1 MLARHADVLAA
12 LRDPHLEPGLSGGA
26 VDEAEHRKM
35 RESSRAIYSP
45 GQLSAW
51 HADWERWTMA
61 RFDALPRH
69 CDLIAELAAPLGLQ
83 IAAQVTDLAALDALR
98 LAPIARKLFDAE
110 AAANAATALQ
120 PHFDSALGV
129 QAFAALCHTLPAFL
143 GNAWLAMLKHPVEM
157 ARLKANPALL
167 PDALEELLRLAGP
180 AAVQF
185 RRAAA
190 PVEIGG
196 TRIDTGARVM
206 LCLAEANRDPDV
218 FPDPDRLQFE
228 RRPAGHLA
236 FGAGPHACVGAPLI
250 RLAARPAIAIFAA
263 RFSGET
269 ISFRP
274 EAEPGVA
281 MRSLRTL
288 EIRR

>member
-1 MLARHADVLAA
+1 
-12 LRDPHLEPGLSGGA
+12 
-26 VDEAEHRKM
+26 M
-35 RESSRAIYSP
+35 REAARAIYSP
-45 GQLSAW
+45 EQLAVW
-51 HADWERWTMA
+51 HADWERWTLE
-61 RFDALPRH
+61 RFDALPRDA
-69 CDLIAELAAPLGLQ
+69 DLIGDLAAPLGLQ
-83 IAAQVTDLAALDALR
+83 IAARVTGIAVTGASTLR
-98 LAPIARKLFDAE
+98 PIARKLFDAE
-110 AAANAATALQ
+110 AAANATMALQ
-120 PHFDSALGV
+120 PHFDSALGL

-143 GNAWLAMLKHPVEM
+143 GNAWLAMLTHPVEM
-157 ARLKANPALL
+157 AHLKANPALL
-167 PDALEELLRLAGP
+167 SDALEELLRLAGP
-180 AAVQF
+180 AAVQS

-190 PVEIGG
+190 PVEFGG
-196 TRIDTGARVM
+196 TRMDTGARVM

-274 EAEPGVA
+274 EPEPGVA

>member
-1 MLARHADVLAA
+1 
-12 LRDPHLEPGLSGGA
+12 
-26 VDEAEHRKM
+26 M

-45 GQLSAW
+45 GQLAAW
-51 HADWERWTMA
+51 HAAWEQWTVE

-69 CDLIAELAAPLGLQ
+69 CDLIAGLAAPLGLQ
-83 IAAQVTDLAALDALR
+83 IAAQVTDLAPPDALR
-98 LAPIARKLFDAE
+98 LAPIARKLFNAE
-110 AAANAATALQ
+110 AAANATMELL
-120 PHFDSALGV
+120 PHFSSALDV

-167 PDALEELLRLAGP
+167 PDAIEELLRFAGP

-190 PVEIGG
+190 PVEFGG
-196 TRIDTGARVM
+196 TRLDTGARVM

-228 RRPAGHLA
+228 RRAAGHLA

-269 ISFRP
+269 IAFRP
-274 EAEPGVA
+274 EPEPGVA
-281 MRSLRTL
+281 MRSLRAL
-288 EIRR
+288 AIRRRFPPRRAQP